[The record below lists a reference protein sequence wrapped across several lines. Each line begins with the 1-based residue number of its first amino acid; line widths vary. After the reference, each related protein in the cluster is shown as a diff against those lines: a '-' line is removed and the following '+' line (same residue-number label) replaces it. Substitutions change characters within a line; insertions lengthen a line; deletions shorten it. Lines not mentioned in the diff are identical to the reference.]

1 MYKCDKCICVNCK
14 NYFGNNGDCE
24 QCLMCGIS
32 IITSDK
38 ALHSEC
44 DDFEPYE
51 KKIIKINN
59 LILDKHL

>member
-14 NYFGNNGDCE
+14 NY
-24 QCLMCGIS
+24 CGIS

-38 ALHSEC
+38 ALNSEC

-51 KKIIKINN
+51 KNN
-59 LILDKHL
+59 

>member
-1 MYKCDKCICVNCK
+1 MYKCDKCMCVNCK

-38 ALHSEC
+38 ALNSEC

-51 KKIIKINN
+51 KNN
-59 LILDKHL
+59 